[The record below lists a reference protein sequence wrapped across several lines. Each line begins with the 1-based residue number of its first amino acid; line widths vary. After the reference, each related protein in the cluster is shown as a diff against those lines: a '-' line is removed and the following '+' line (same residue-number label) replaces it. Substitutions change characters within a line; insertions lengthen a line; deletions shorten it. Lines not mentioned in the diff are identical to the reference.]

1 MANVKDI
8 ISNPVFYAPQTTPQE
23 GAETKSE
30 ILYANK
36 FSGLDEVPMSGELLE
51 LFTDN
56 ALNLTDTNFR
66 LQLQHILE
74 EYDSENGPWY
84 IDGVNGII
92 HIHNRKIANSA
103 FVYRYQDENG
113 EVLRVQVTTNWTTG
127 TTSGTVASSISRNK
141 TKEVIRFDLPTPDFS
156 IPISENPVRRHRN
169 YAIWLEKDNVGRNI
183 EGPGHYPDYYQL
195 SHVDLEGRTIY
206 DGVAGA
212 YAASRHY
219 SMGGDI
225 LPLPN
230 PYEAQMAENIRL
242 QQKSAAIEARY
253 DEIQSSLAAGVD
265 VSRRNSTRR
274 LNSFIGTEDEWVDQ
288 FYDNVMEEV
297 QKGATT
303 PEMAEERVNV
313 VKKIYNGKPLTE
325 AEQRVANT
333 QIWLDD
339 PEVIAKIGKVY
350 APRSFTGTYKGK
362 SSETVGGATSNY
374 GSVPGITYSYHYGKP
389 GTVIDAT
396 TVEDL
401 DRQLRANGIYSTVSN
416 PYAKSSQGSNSEI
429 LSQVNALIRKANKSS
444 RSNGGSAATRISN
457 IQVKINGDRT
467 YTVQVQAIGTYTP
480 VVTLTDIANF
490 RKKRDTPGVGGSKRA
505 KALALVNSMRNR
517 AKKTKHKEIEVQML
531 VVGRPSLC
539 AGQYIDIL
547 NIGNRYSGQWYI
559 KTCVHQLDSN
569 GYTCSLTLKKN
580 QATPQGKAMSL
591 TRNSNGSTQTT
602 RYEVHT
608 QAGNLS
614 LSATDLSYANR
625 LALEGK
631 TRSFQNF
638 VYTAIWAQQN
648 GQYGEGLMQATN
660 MQPVHMD
667 GRENPDLQYEQ
678 TDAGKAA
685 AEGYRKYIQAKL
697 KQASDATLR
706 LSNKKKK

>member
-92 HIHNRKIANSA
+92 HIHNRKIAKSA

-141 TKEVIRFDLPTPDFS
+141 TKEIIRFDLPVPDFS
-156 IPISENPVRRHRN
+156 IPVSENPMRRHRN
-169 YAIWLEKDNVGRNI
+169 AIWLEKDNVGRNI
-183 EGPGHYPDYYQL
+183 EGPGHYPDYYRL
-195 SHVDLEGRTIY
+195 SHVDNEGRVID

-212 YAASRHY
+212 YAASQHY

-230 PYEAQMAENIRL
+230 PYEAQMAENIRV
-242 QQKSAAIEARY
+242 QQEFAAREARY
-253 DEIQSSLAAGVD
+253 DEIQASQNAGAN
-265 VSRRNSTRR
+265 VSRRNSARR
-274 LNSFIGTEDEWVDQ
+274 LNSFIATEDEWVDQ

-313 VKKIYNGKPLTE
+313 VKKIYNGNPLTE
-325 AEQRVANT
+325 AERRVANT

-339 PEVIAKIGKVY
+339 PEVIAKIGKVE
-350 APRSFTGTYKGK
+350 APRSFTASFRQRGNSVQPYTTLYY
-362 SSETVGGATSNY
+362 NY
-374 GSVPGITYSYHYGKP
+374 GTAGTVVNATTIEDLSRQLQAHGITEGASNGWGKTTYQP
-389 GTVIDAT
+389 HQVLEDVQKVI
-396 TVEDL
+396 
-401 DRQLRANGIYSTVSN
+401 RQAN
-416 PYAKSSQGSNSEI
+416 Q
-429 LSQVNALIRKANKSS
+429 SS
-444 RSNGGSAATRISN
+444 RSNGGSAATRVGN
-457 IQVKINGDRT
+457 IQVKINGDGT
-467 YTVQVQAIGTYTP
+467 YTVKVQAIGTYAP

-505 KALALVNSMRNR
+505 RALALVNSMRNR

-591 TRNSNGSTQTT
+591 TRNPKGATQTT

-631 TRSFQNF
+631 QRSFQNF
-638 VYTAIWAQQN
+638 VYQAIWAQQN
-648 GQYGEGLMQATN
+648 GQYGEGLMRATN

-667 GRENPDLQYEQ
+667 GRENPDLQYER
-678 TDAGKAA
+678 TDAGRAA
-685 AEGYRKYIQAKL
+685 ASGYSKYVQAKR
-697 KQASDATLR
+697 KQASAATQR
-706 LSNKKKK
+706 LSNKRK

>member
-141 TKEVIRFDLPTPDFS
+141 TKEIIRFDLPTPDFS

-169 YAIWLEKDNVGRNI
+169 AIWLEKDNVGRNI

-195 SHVDLEGRTIY
+195 SHVDNEGRTID

-212 YAASRHY
+212 YAASQHY
-219 SMGGDI
+219 SRGGDI
-225 LPLPN
+225 MPLAN
-230 PYEAQMAENIRL
+230 PYEAQMAENIRV
-242 QQKSAAIEARY
+242 QREVAAREARY
-253 DEIQSSLAAGVD
+253 DEIQSSQNAGAN
-265 VSRRNSTRR
+265 VSRRNSARR
-274 LNSFIGTEDEWVDQ
+274 LNSFIATEDEWVDQ

-313 VKKIYNGKPLTE
+313 VKKIYNGNPLTE
-325 AEQRVANT
+325 AERRVANT

-339 PEVIAKIGKVY
+339 PEVIAKIGKVE
-350 APRSFTGTYKGK
+350 APRSFTASFRQRGNSVQPYTTLYY
-362 SSETVGGATSNY
+362 NY
-374 GSVPGITYSYHYGKP
+374 GTAGTVVNATTIEDLSRQLQAHGITEGASNGWGKTTYQP
-389 GTVIDAT
+389 HQVLEDVQKVI
-396 TVEDL
+396 
-401 DRQLRANGIYSTVSN
+401 RQAN
-416 PYAKSSQGSNSEI
+416 Q
-429 LSQVNALIRKANKSS
+429 SS
-444 RSNGGSAATRISN
+444 RSNGGSAATRVGN
-457 IQVKINGDRT
+457 IQVKINGDGT
-467 YTVQVQAIGTYTP
+467 YTVKVQAIGTYAP

-490 RKKRDTPGVGGSKRA
+490 RKKRDTPGVGGYKRA
-505 KALALVNSMRNR
+505 RALALVNSIRNR
-517 AKKTKHKEIEVQML
+517 TKKTKHKEIEVQML

-591 TRNSNGSTQTT
+591 TRNPKGATQTT

-631 TRSFQNF
+631 QRSFQNF
-638 VYTAIWAQQN
+638 VYQAIWAQQN
-648 GQYGEGLMQATN
+648 NQYGEGLMRATN
-660 MQPVHMD
+660 MQDVHMD
-667 GRENPDLQYEQ
+667 GRENPDLQYER
-678 TDAGKAA
+678 TDAGRAA
-685 AEGYRKYIQAKL
+685 ASGYSKYVQAKR
-697 KQASDATLR
+697 KQASAATQR
-706 LSNKKKK
+706 LSNKRK

>member
-92 HIHNRKIANSA
+92 HIHNRKIAKSA

-141 TKEVIRFDLPTPDFS
+141 TKEIIRFDLPVPDFS
-156 IPISENPVRRHRN
+156 IPVSENPMRRHRN
-169 YAIWLEKDNVGRNI
+169 AIWLEKDNVGRNI
-183 EGPGHYPDYYQL
+183 EGPGHYPDYYRL
-195 SHVDLEGRTIY
+195 SHVDNEGRVID

-212 YAASRHY
+212 YAVSQHY

-225 LPLPN
+225 LPLSN
-230 PYEAQMAENIRL
+230 PYEAQMAENIRV
-242 QQKSAAIEARY
+242 QQEFAAREARY
-253 DEIQSSLAAGVD
+253 DEIQASQNAGAN
-265 VSRRNSTRR
+265 VSRRNSARR
-274 LNSFIGTEDEWVDQ
+274 LNSFIATEDEWVDQ

-313 VKKIYNGKPLTE
+313 VKKIYNGNPLTE
-325 AEQRVANT
+325 AERRVANT

-339 PEVIAKIGKVY
+339 PEVIAKIGKVE
-350 APRSFTGTYKGK
+350 APRSFTASFRQRGNSVRSYTTLYY
-362 SSETVGGATSNY
+362 NY
-374 GSVPGITYSYHYGKP
+374 GTAGTVVNATTIEDLSRQLQAHGITEGASNGWGKTTYQP
-389 GTVIDAT
+389 HQVLEDVQKVI
-396 TVEDL
+396 
-401 DRQLRANGIYSTVSN
+401 RQAN
-416 PYAKSSQGSNSEI
+416 Q
-429 LSQVNALIRKANKSS
+429 SS
-444 RSNGGSAATRISN
+444 RSNGGSAATRVGN
-457 IQVKINGDRT
+457 IQVKINGDGT
-467 YTVQVQAIGTYTP
+467 YTVKVQAIGTYAP

-505 KALALVNSMRNR
+505 RALALVNSIRNR
-517 AKKTKHKEIEVQML
+517 TKKTKHKEIEVQML

-591 TRNSNGSTQTT
+591 TRNPKGATQTT

-631 TRSFQNF
+631 QRSFQNF
-638 VYTAIWAQQN
+638 VYQAIWAQQN
-648 GQYGEGLMQATN
+648 NQYGEGLMRATN
-660 MQPVHMD
+660 MQDVHMD
-667 GRENPDLQYEQ
+667 GRENPDLQYER
-678 TDAGKAA
+678 TDAGRAA
-685 AEGYRKYIQAKL
+685 ASGYSKYVQAKR
-697 KQASDATLR
+697 KQASAATQR
-706 LSNKKKK
+706 LSNKRK

>member
-92 HIHNRKIANSA
+92 HIHNRKIAKSA

-141 TKEVIRFDLPTPDFS
+141 TKEIIRFDLPVPDFS
-156 IPISENPVRRHRN
+156 IPVSENPMRRHRN
-169 YAIWLEKDNVGRNI
+169 AIWLEKDNVGRNI
-183 EGPGHYPDYYQL
+183 EGPGHYPDYYRL
-195 SHVDLEGRTIY
+195 SHVDNEGRVID

-212 YAASRHY
+212 YAASQHY

-230 PYEAQMAENIRL
+230 PYEAQMAENIRV
-242 QQKSAAIEARY
+242 QQEFAAREARY
-253 DEIQSSLAAGVD
+253 DEIQASQNAGAN
-265 VSRRNSTRR
+265 VSRRNSARR
-274 LNSFIGTEDEWVDQ
+274 LNSFIATEDEWVDQ

-313 VKKIYNGKPLTE
+313 VKKIYNGNPLTE
-325 AEQRVANT
+325 AERRVANT

-339 PEVIAKIGKVY
+339 PEVIAKIGKVE
-350 APRSFTGTYKGK
+350 APRSFTASFRQRGNSVQPYTTLYY
-362 SSETVGGATSNY
+362 NY
-374 GSVPGITYSYHYGKP
+374 GTAGTVVNATTIEDLSRQLQAHGITEGASNGWGKTTYQP
-389 GTVIDAT
+389 HQVLEDVQKVI
-396 TVEDL
+396 
-401 DRQLRANGIYSTVSN
+401 RQAN
-416 PYAKSSQGSNSEI
+416 Q
-429 LSQVNALIRKANKSS
+429 SS
-444 RSNGGSAATRISN
+444 RSNGGSAATRVGN
-457 IQVKINGDRT
+457 IQVKINGDGT
-467 YTVQVQAIGTYTP
+467 YTVKVQAIGTYAP

-505 KALALVNSMRNR
+505 RALALVNSIRNR
-517 AKKTKHKEIEVQML
+517 TKKTKHKEIEVQML

-591 TRNSNGSTQTT
+591 TRNPKGATQTT

-631 TRSFQNF
+631 QRSFQNF
-638 VYTAIWAQQN
+638 VYQAIWAQQN
-648 GQYGEGLMQATN
+648 NQYGEGLMRATN
-660 MQPVHMD
+660 MQDVHMD
-667 GRENPDLQYEQ
+667 GRENPDLQYER
-678 TDAGKAA
+678 TDAGRAA
-685 AEGYRKYIQAKL
+685 ASGYSKYVQAKR
-697 KQASDATLR
+697 KQASAATQR
-706 LSNKKKK
+706 LSNKRK

>member
-92 HIHNRKIANSA
+92 HIHNRKIAKSA

-141 TKEVIRFDLPTPDFS
+141 TKEIIRFDLPVPDFS
-156 IPISENPVRRHRN
+156 IPVSENPMRRHRN
-169 YAIWLEKDNVGRNI
+169 AIWLEKDNVGRNI
-183 EGPGHYPDYYQL
+183 EGPGHYPDYYRL
-195 SHVDLEGRTIY
+195 SHVDNEGRVID

-212 YAASRHY
+212 YAVSQHY

-230 PYEAQMAENIRL
+230 PYEAQMAENIRV
-242 QQKSAAIEARY
+242 QQEFAAREARY
-253 DEIQSSLAAGVD
+253 DEIQASQNAGAN
-265 VSRRNSTRR
+265 VSRRNSARR
-274 LNSFIGTEDEWVDQ
+274 LNSFIATEDEWVDQ

-313 VKKIYNGKPLTE
+313 VKKIYNGNPLTE
-325 AEQRVANT
+325 AERRVANT
-333 QIWLDD
+333 QIWLYD
-339 PEVIAKIGKVY
+339 PEVIAKIGKVE
-350 APRSFTGTYKGK
+350 APRSFTASFRQRGNSVQPYTTLYY
-362 SSETVGGATSNY
+362 NY
-374 GSVPGITYSYHYGKP
+374 GTAGTVVNATTIEDLSRQLQAHGITEGASNGWGKTTYQP
-389 GTVIDAT
+389 HQVLEDVQKVI
-396 TVEDL
+396 
-401 DRQLRANGIYSTVSN
+401 RQAN
-416 PYAKSSQGSNSEI
+416 Q
-429 LSQVNALIRKANKSS
+429 SS
-444 RSNGGSAATRISN
+444 RSNGGSAATRVGN
-457 IQVKINGDRT
+457 IQVKINGDGT
-467 YTVQVQAIGTYTP
+467 YTVKVQAIGTYAP

-505 KALALVNSMRNR
+505 RALALVNSIRNR
-517 AKKTKHKEIEVQML
+517 TKKTKHKEIEVQML

-591 TRNSNGSTQTT
+591 TRNPKGATQTT

-631 TRSFQNF
+631 QRSFQNF
-638 VYTAIWAQQN
+638 VYQAIWAQQN
-648 GQYGEGLMQATN
+648 NQYGEGLMRATN
-660 MQPVHMD
+660 MQDVHMD
-667 GRENPDLQYEQ
+667 GRENPDLQYER
-678 TDAGKAA
+678 TDAGRAA
-685 AEGYRKYIQAKL
+685 ASGYSKYVQAKR
-697 KQASDATLR
+697 KQASAATQR
-706 LSNKKKK
+706 LSNKRK

>member
-92 HIHNRKIANSA
+92 HIHNRKIAKSA

-141 TKEVIRFDLPTPDFS
+141 TKEIIRFDLPVPDFS
-156 IPISENPVRRHRN
+156 IPVSENPMRRHRN
-169 YAIWLEKDNVGRNI
+169 AVWLEKDNVGRNI
-183 EGPGHYPDYYQL
+183 EGPGHYPDYYRL
-195 SHVDLEGRTIY
+195 SHVDNEGRVID

-212 YAASRHY
+212 YAASQHY

-230 PYEAQMAENIRL
+230 PYEAQMAENIRV
-242 QQKSAAIEARY
+242 QQEFAAREARY
-253 DEIQSSLAAGVD
+253 DEIQASQNAGAN
-265 VSRRNSTRR
+265 VSRRNSARR
-274 LNSFIGTEDEWVDQ
+274 LNSFIATEDEWVDQ

-313 VKKIYNGKPLTE
+313 VKKIYNGNPLTE
-325 AEQRVANT
+325 AERRVANT

-339 PEVIAKIGKVY
+339 PEVIAKIGKVE
-350 APRSFTGTYKGK
+350 APRSFTASFRQRGNSVQPYTTLYY
-362 SSETVGGATSNY
+362 NY
-374 GSVPGITYSYHYGKP
+374 GTAGTVVNATTIEDLSRQLQAHGITEGASNGWGKTTYQP
-389 GTVIDAT
+389 HQVLEDVQKVI
-396 TVEDL
+396 
-401 DRQLRANGIYSTVSN
+401 RQAN
-416 PYAKSSQGSNSEI
+416 Q
-429 LSQVNALIRKANKSS
+429 SS
-444 RSNGGSAATRISN
+444 RSNGGSAATRVGN
-457 IQVKINGDRT
+457 IQVKINGDGT
-467 YTVQVQAIGTYTP
+467 YTVKVQAIGTYAP

-505 KALALVNSMRNR
+505 RALALVNSIRNR
-517 AKKTKHKEIEVQML
+517 TKKTKHKEIEVQML

-591 TRNSNGSTQTT
+591 TRNPKGATQTT

-631 TRSFQNF
+631 QRSFQNF
-638 VYTAIWAQQN
+638 VYQAIWAQQN
-648 GQYGEGLMQATN
+648 NQYGEGLMRATN
-660 MQPVHMD
+660 MQDVHMD
-667 GRENPDLQYEQ
+667 GRENPDLQYER
-678 TDAGKAA
+678 TDAGRAA
-685 AEGYRKYIQAKL
+685 ASGYSKYVQAKR
-697 KQASDATLR
+697 KQASAATQR
-706 LSNKKKK
+706 LSNKRK

>member
-92 HIHNRKIANSA
+92 HIHNRKIAKSA

-141 TKEVIRFDLPTPDFS
+141 TKEIIRFDLPVPDFS
-156 IPISENPVRRHRN
+156 IPVSENPMRRHRN
-169 YAIWLEKDNVGRNI
+169 AIWLEKDNVGRNI
-183 EGPGHYPDYYQL
+183 EGPGHYPDYYRL
-195 SHVDLEGRTIY
+195 SHVDNEGRVID

-212 YAASRHY
+212 YAASQHY
-219 SMGGDI
+219 SMGVDI

-230 PYEAQMAENIRL
+230 PYEAQMAENIRV
-242 QQKSAAIEARY
+242 QQEFAAREARY
-253 DEIQSSLAAGVD
+253 DEIQASQNAGAN
-265 VSRRNSTRR
+265 VSRRNSARR
-274 LNSFIGTEDEWVDQ
+274 LNSFIATEDEWVDQ

-313 VKKIYNGKPLTE
+313 VKKIYNGNPLTE
-325 AEQRVANT
+325 AERRVANT
-333 QIWLDD
+333 QIWLGD
-339 PEVIAKIGKVY
+339 PEVIAKIGKVE
-350 APRSFTGTYKGK
+350 APRSFTASFRQRGNSVQPYTTLYY
-362 SSETVGGATSNY
+362 NY
-374 GSVPGITYSYHYGKP
+374 GTAGTVVNATTIEDLSRQLQAHGITEGASNGWGKTTYQP
-389 GTVIDAT
+389 HQVLEDVQKVI
-396 TVEDL
+396 
-401 DRQLRANGIYSTVSN
+401 RQAN
-416 PYAKSSQGSNSEI
+416 Q
-429 LSQVNALIRKANKSS
+429 SS
-444 RSNGGSAATRISN
+444 RSNGGSAATRVGN
-457 IQVKINGDRT
+457 IQVKINGDGT
-467 YTVQVQAIGTYTP
+467 YTVKVQAIGTYAP

-505 KALALVNSMRNR
+505 RALALVNSMRNR

-591 TRNSNGSTQTT
+591 TRNPKGATQTT

-631 TRSFQNF
+631 QRSFQNF
-638 VYTAIWAQQN
+638 VYQAIWAQQN
-648 GQYGEGLMQATN
+648 GQYGEGLMRATN

-667 GRENPDLQYEQ
+667 GRENPDLQYER
-678 TDAGKAA
+678 TDAGRAA
-685 AEGYRKYIQAKL
+685 ASGYSKYVQAKR
-697 KQASDATLR
+697 KQASAATQR
-706 LSNKKKK
+706 LSNKRK

>member
-92 HIHNRKIANSA
+92 HIHNRKIAKSA

-141 TKEVIRFDLPTPDFS
+141 TKEIIRFDLPVPDFS
-156 IPISENPVRRHRN
+156 IPVSENPMRRHRN
-169 YAIWLEKDNVGRNI
+169 AIWLEKDNVGRNI
-183 EGPGHYPDYYQL
+183 EGPGHYPDYYRL
-195 SHVDLEGRTIY
+195 SHVDNEDRVID

-212 YAASRHY
+212 YAASQHY

-230 PYEAQMAENIRL
+230 PYEAQMAENIRV
-242 QQKSAAIEARY
+242 QQEFAAREARY
-253 DEIQSSLAAGVD
+253 DEIQASQNAGAN
-265 VSRRNSTRR
+265 VSRRNSARR
-274 LNSFIGTEDEWVDQ
+274 LNSFIATEDEWVDQ

-313 VKKIYNGKPLTE
+313 VKKIYNGNPLTE
-325 AEQRVANT
+325 AERRVANT

-339 PEVIAKIGKVY
+339 PEVIAKIGKVE
-350 APRSFTGTYKGK
+350 APRSFTASFRQRGNSVQPYTTLYY
-362 SSETVGGATSNY
+362 NY
-374 GSVPGITYSYHYGKP
+374 GTAGTVVNATTIEDLSRQLQAHGITEGASNGWGKTTYQP
-389 GTVIDAT
+389 HQVLEDVQKVI
-396 TVEDL
+396 
-401 DRQLRANGIYSTVSN
+401 RQAN
-416 PYAKSSQGSNSEI
+416 Q
-429 LSQVNALIRKANKSS
+429 SS
-444 RSNGGSAATRISN
+444 RSNGGSAATRVGN
-457 IQVKINGDRT
+457 IQVKINGDGT
-467 YTVQVQAIGTYTP
+467 YTVKVQAIGTYAP

-505 KALALVNSMRNR
+505 RALALVNSIRNR
-517 AKKTKHKEIEVQML
+517 TKKTKHKEIEVQML

-591 TRNSNGSTQTT
+591 TRNPKGATQTT

-631 TRSFQNF
+631 QRSFQNF
-638 VYTAIWAQQN
+638 VYQAIWAQQN
-648 GQYGEGLMQATN
+648 NQYGEGLMRATN
-660 MQPVHMD
+660 MQDVHMD
-667 GRENPDLQYEQ
+667 GRENPDLQYER
-678 TDAGKAA
+678 TDAGRAA
-685 AEGYRKYIQAKL
+685 ASGYSKYVQAKR
-697 KQASDATLR
+697 KQASAATQR
-706 LSNKKKK
+706 LSNKRK

>member
-141 TKEVIRFDLPTPDFS
+141 TKEIIRFDLPTPDFS

-169 YAIWLEKDNVGRNI
+169 AIWLEKDNVGRNI

-195 SHVDLEGRTIY
+195 SHVDNEGRTI
-206 DGVAGA
+206 DEGA
-212 YAASRHY
+212 YAASQHY
-219 SMGGDI
+219 SRGGDI
-225 LPLPN
+225 MPLAN
-230 PYEAQMAENIRL
+230 PYEAQMAENIRV
-242 QQKSAAIEARY
+242 QREVAAREARY
-253 DEIQSSLAAGVD
+253 DEIQSSQNAGAN
-265 VSRRNSTRR
+265 VSRRNSARR
-274 LNSFIGTEDEWVDQ
+274 LNSFIATEDEWVDQ

-313 VKKIYNGKPLTE
+313 VKKIYNGNPLTE
-325 AEQRVANT
+325 AERRVANT

-339 PEVIAKIGKVY
+339 PEVIAKIGKVE
-350 APRSFTGTYKGK
+350 APRSFTASFRQRGNSVQPYTTMYY
-362 SSETVGGATSNY
+362 NY
-374 GSVPGITYSYHYGKP
+374 GTAGTVVNATTIEDLSRQLQAHGITEGASNGWGKTTYQP
-389 GTVIDAT
+389 HQVLEDVQKVI
-396 TVEDL
+396 
-401 DRQLRANGIYSTVSN
+401 RQAN
-416 PYAKSSQGSNSEI
+416 Q
-429 LSQVNALIRKANKSS
+429 SS
-444 RSNGGSAATRISN
+444 RSNGGSAATRVGN
-457 IQVKINGDRT
+457 IQVKINGDGT
-467 YTVQVQAIGTYTP
+467 YTVKVQAIGTYAP

-505 KALALVNSMRNR
+505 RALALVNSMRNR

-580 QATPQGKAMSL
+580 QATPQGKAISL
-591 TRNSNGSTQTT
+591 TRNSKGATQTT

-631 TRSFQNF
+631 QRSFQNF
-638 VYTAIWAQQN
+638 VYQAIWAQQN
-648 GQYGEGLMQATN
+648 NQYGEGLMRATN
-660 MQPVHMD
+660 MQDVHMD
-667 GRENPDLQYEQ
+667 GRENPDLQYER
-678 TDAGKAA
+678 TDAGRAA
-685 AEGYRKYIQAKL
+685 ASGYSKYVQAKR
-697 KQASDATLR
+697 KQASAATQR
-706 LSNKKKK
+706 LSNKRK

>member
-92 HIHNRKIANSA
+92 HIHNRKIAKSA

-141 TKEVIRFDLPTPDFS
+141 TKEIIRFDLPVPDFS
-156 IPISENPVRRHRN
+156 IPVSENPMRRHRN
-169 YAIWLEKDNVGRNI
+169 AVWLEKDNVGRNI
-183 EGPGHYPDYYQL
+183 EGPGHYPDYYRL
-195 SHVDLEGRTIY
+195 SHVDNEGRVID

-212 YAASRHY
+212 YAASQHY

-230 PYEAQMAENIRL
+230 PYEAQMAENIRV
-242 QQKSAAIEARY
+242 QQEFAAREARY
-253 DEIQSSLAAGVD
+253 DEIQASQNAGAN
-265 VSRRNSTRR
+265 VSRRNSARR
-274 LNSFIGTEDEWVDQ
+274 LNSFIATEDEWVDQ

-313 VKKIYNGKPLTE
+313 VKKIYNGNPLTE
-325 AEQRVANT
+325 AERRVANT

-339 PEVIAKIGKVY
+339 PEVIAKIGKVE
-350 APRSFTGTYKGK
+350 APRSFTASFRQRGNSVQPYTTLYY
-362 SSETVGGATSNY
+362 NY
-374 GSVPGITYSYHYGKP
+374 GTAGTVVNATTIEDLSRQLQAHGITEGASNGWGKTTYQP
-389 GTVIDAT
+389 HQVLEDVQKVI
-396 TVEDL
+396 
-401 DRQLRANGIYSTVSN
+401 RQAN
-416 PYAKSSQGSNSEI
+416 Q
-429 LSQVNALIRKANKSS
+429 SS
-444 RSNGGSAATRISN
+444 RSNGGSAATRVGN
-457 IQVKINGDRT
+457 IQVKINGDGT
-467 YTVQVQAIGTYTP
+467 YTVKVQAIGTYAP

-505 KALALVNSMRNR
+505 RALALVNSIRNR
-517 AKKTKHKEIEVQML
+517 TKKTKHKEIEVQML

-547 NIGNRYSGQWYI
+547 NIGNMYSGQWYI

-591 TRNSNGSTQTT
+591 TRNPKGATQTT

-631 TRSFQNF
+631 QRSFQNF
-638 VYTAIWAQQN
+638 VYQAIWAQQN
-648 GQYGEGLMQATN
+648 NQYGEGLMRATN
-660 MQPVHMD
+660 MQDVHMD
-667 GRENPDLQYEQ
+667 GRENPDLQYER
-678 TDAGKAA
+678 TDAGRAA
-685 AEGYRKYIQAKL
+685 ASGYSKYVQAKR
-697 KQASDATLR
+697 KQASAATQR
-706 LSNKKKK
+706 LSNKRK

>member
-169 YAIWLEKDNVGRNI
+169 AIWLEKDNVGRNI

-195 SHVDLEGRTIY
+195 SHVDNEGRTID

-212 YAASRHY
+212 YAASQHY
-219 SMGGDI
+219 SRGGDI
-225 LPLPN
+225 MPLAN
-230 PYEAQMAENIRL
+230 PYEAQMAENIRV
-242 QQKSAAIEARY
+242 QREVAAREARY
-253 DEIQSSLAAGVD
+253 DEIQSSQNAGAN
-265 VSRRNSTRR
+265 VSRRNSARR
-274 LNSFIGTEDEWVDQ
+274 LNSFIATEDEWVDQ

-339 PEVIAKIGKVY
+339 PKVLARVGKVE
-350 APRSFTGTYKGK
+350 APRSFTASFRQRSNSVAPYTTTLYY
-362 SSETVGGATSNY
+362 NY
-374 GSVPGITYSYHYGKP
+374 GTAGTVVNATTIKDLSRQLQAHGITEGASNGWWETTYQPHQVLEDVQK
-389 GTVIDAT
+389 VI
-396 TVEDL
+396 
-401 DRQLRANGIYSTVSN
+401 RQAN
-416 PYAKSSQGSNSEI
+416 Q
-429 LSQVNALIRKANKSS
+429 SS
-444 RSNGGSAATRISN
+444 RSNGGSAATRVGN
-457 IQVKINGDRT
+457 IQVKINGDGT
-467 YTVQVQAIGTYTP
+467 YTVKVQAIGTYAP

-505 KALALVNSMRNR
+505 RALALVNSMRNR

-591 TRNSNGSTQTT
+591 TRNSKGATQTT

-631 TRSFQNF
+631 QRSFQNF
-638 VYTAIWAQQN
+638 VYQAIWAQQN
-648 GQYGEGLMQATN
+648 GQYGEGLMRATN

-667 GRENPDLQYEQ
+667 GRENPDLQYER
-678 TDAGKAA
+678 TDAGRAA
-685 AEGYRKYIQAKL
+685 ASGYSKYVQARR
-697 KQASDATLR
+697 KQASSATQR
-706 LSNKKKK
+706 LSNKRKK

>member
-141 TKEVIRFDLPTPDFS
+141 TKEIIRFDLPTPDFS

-169 YAIWLEKDNVGRNI
+169 AIWLEKDNVGRNI

-195 SHVDLEGRTIY
+195 SHVDNEGRTID

-212 YAASRHY
+212 YAASQHY
-219 SMGGDI
+219 SRGGDI
-225 LPLPN
+225 MPLAN
-230 PYEAQMAENIRL
+230 PYEAQMAENIRV
-242 QQKSAAIEARY
+242 QREVAAREARY
-253 DEIQSSLAAGVD
+253 DEIQSSQNAGAN
-265 VSRRNSTRR
+265 VSRRNSARR
-274 LNSFIGTEDEWVDQ
+274 LNSFIATEDEWVDQ

-313 VKKIYNGKPLTE
+313 VKKIYNGNPLTE
-325 AEQRVANT
+325 AERRVANT

-339 PEVIAKIGKVY
+339 PEVIAKIGKVE
-350 APRSFTGTYKGK
+350 APRSFTASFRQRGNSVQPYTTLYY
-362 SSETVGGATSNY
+362 NY
-374 GSVPGITYSYHYGKP
+374 GTAGTVVNATTIEDLSRQLQAHGITEGASNGWGKTTYQP
-389 GTVIDAT
+389 HQVLEDVQKVI
-396 TVEDL
+396 
-401 DRQLRANGIYSTVSN
+401 RQAN
-416 PYAKSSQGSNSEI
+416 Q
-429 LSQVNALIRKANKSS
+429 SS
-444 RSNGGSAATRISN
+444 RSNGGSAAIRVGN
-457 IQVKINGDRT
+457 IQVKINGDGT
-467 YTVQVQAIGTYTP
+467 YTVKVQAIGTYAP

-505 KALALVNSMRNR
+505 RALALVNSMRNR

-580 QATPQGKAMSL
+580 QATPQGKAISL
-591 TRNSNGSTQTT
+591 TRNSKGATQTT

-631 TRSFQNF
+631 QRSFQNF
-638 VYTAIWAQQN
+638 VYQAIWAQQN
-648 GQYGEGLMQATN
+648 GQYGEGLMRATN

-667 GRENPDLQYEQ
+667 GRENPDLQYER
-678 TDAGKAA
+678 TDAGRAA
-685 AEGYRKYIQAKL
+685 ASGYSKYVQAKR
-697 KQASDATLR
+697 KQASAATQR
-706 LSNKKKK
+706 LSNKRK

>member
-36 FSGLDEVPMSGELLE
+36 FSGLNEVPMSGELLE

-92 HIHNRKIANSA
+92 HIHNRKIAKSA

-141 TKEVIRFDLPTPDFS
+141 TKEIIRFDLPVPDFS
-156 IPISENPVRRHRN
+156 IPVSENPMRRHRN
-169 YAIWLEKDNVGRNI
+169 AIWLEKDNVGRNI
-183 EGPGHYPDYYQL
+183 EGPGHYPDYYRL
-195 SHVDLEGRTIY
+195 SHVDNEGRVID

-212 YAASRHY
+212 YAASQHY

-230 PYEAQMAENIRL
+230 PYEAQMAENIRV
-242 QQKSAAIEARY
+242 QQEVAAREARY
-253 DEIQSSLAAGVD
+253 DEIQASQNAGAN
-265 VSRRNSTRR
+265 VSRRNSARR
-274 LNSFIGTEDEWVDQ
+274 LNSFIATEDEWVDQ

-339 PEVIAKIGKVY
+339 PEVIAKIGKVE
-350 APRSFTGTYKGK
+350 APRYFTGTYKGK

-374 GSVPGITYSYHYGKP
+374 GYVPGTTYSYHYGKP

-416 PYAKSSQGSNSEI
+416 PYAKSRRGSNSEI
-429 LSQVNALIRKANKSS
+429 LSQVNAVIRQANKSS
-444 RSNGGSAATRISN
+444 RSNGGSAATRVGN
-457 IQVKINGDRT
+457 IRVKINGDGT
-467 YTVQVQAIGTYTP
+467 YTVQVQAIGTYAP

-505 KALALVNSMRNR
+505 RALALVNSIRNR
-517 AKKTKHKEIEVQML
+517 TKKTKHKEIEVQML

-591 TRNSNGSTQTT
+591 TRKPSGATQTT

-625 LALEGK
+625 LALEGRK
-631 TRSFQNF
+631 RSFQTF
-638 VYTAIWAQQN
+638 VYQAIWAQQN
-648 GQYGEGLMQATN
+648 NQYGEGLMRATN
-660 MQPVHMD
+660 MQDVHMD
-667 GRENPDLQYEQ
+667 GRENPDLQYER
-678 TDAGKAA
+678 TDAGRAA
-685 AEGYRKYIQAKL
+685 ASGYSKYVQAKR
-697 KQASDATLR
+697 KQASAATQR
-706 LSNKKKK
+706 LSNKKKR

>member
-92 HIHNRKIANSA
+92 HIHNRKIAKSA

-141 TKEVIRFDLPTPDFS
+141 TKEIIRFDLPVPDFS
-156 IPISENPVRRHRN
+156 IPVSENPMRRHRN
-169 YAIWLEKDNVGRNI
+169 AIWLEKDNVGRNI
-183 EGPGHYPDYYQL
+183 EGPGHYPDYYRL
-195 SHVDLEGRTIY
+195 SHVDNEGRVID

-212 YAASRHY
+212 YAVSQHY

-225 LPLPN
+225 LPLTN
-230 PYEAQMAENIRL
+230 PYEAQMAENIRV
-242 QQKSAAIEARY
+242 QQEFAAREARY
-253 DEIQSSLAAGVD
+253 DEIQASQNAGAN
-265 VSRRNSTRR
+265 VSRRNSARR
-274 LNSFIGTEDEWVDQ
+274 LNSFIATEDEWVDQ

-313 VKKIYNGKPLTE
+313 VKKIYNGNPLTE
-325 AEQRVANT
+325 AERRVANT

-339 PEVIAKIGKVY
+339 PEVIAKIGKVE
-350 APRSFTGTYKGK
+350 APRSFTASFRQRGNSVQSYTTLYY
-362 SSETVGGATSNY
+362 NY
-374 GSVPGITYSYHYGKP
+374 GTAGTVVNATTIEDLSRQLQAHGITEGASNGWGKTTYQP
-389 GTVIDAT
+389 HQVLEDVQKVI
-396 TVEDL
+396 
-401 DRQLRANGIYSTVSN
+401 RQAN
-416 PYAKSSQGSNSEI
+416 Q
-429 LSQVNALIRKANKSS
+429 SS
-444 RSNGGSAATRISN
+444 RSNGGSAATRVGN
-457 IQVKINGDRT
+457 IQVKINGDGT
-467 YTVQVQAIGTYTP
+467 YTVKVQAIGTYAP

-505 KALALVNSMRNR
+505 RALALVNSIRNR
-517 AKKTKHKEIEVQML
+517 TKKTKHKEIEVQML

-591 TRNSNGSTQTT
+591 TRNPKGATQTT

-631 TRSFQNF
+631 QRSFQNF
-638 VYTAIWAQQN
+638 VYQAIWAQQN
-648 GQYGEGLMQATN
+648 NQYGEGLMRATN
-660 MQPVHMD
+660 MQDVHMD
-667 GRENPDLQYEQ
+667 GRENPDLQYER
-678 TDAGKAA
+678 TDAGRAA
-685 AEGYRKYIQAKL
+685 ASGYSKYVQAKR
-697 KQASDATLR
+697 KQASAATQR
-706 LSNKKKK
+706 LSNKRK

>member
-92 HIHNRKIANSA
+92 HIHNRKIAKSA

-141 TKEVIRFDLPTPDFS
+141 TKEIIRFDLPVPDFS
-156 IPISENPVRRHRN
+156 IPVSENPMRRHRN
-169 YAIWLEKDNVGRNI
+169 AIWLEKDNVGRNI
-183 EGPGHYPDYYQL
+183 EGPGHYPDYYRL
-195 SHVDLEGRTIY
+195 SHVDNEGRVID

-212 YAASRHY
+212 YAASQHY

-230 PYEAQMAENIRL
+230 PYEAQMAENIRV
-242 QQKSAAIEARY
+242 QQEVAAREARY
-253 DEIQSSLAAGVD
+253 DEIQASQNAGAN
-265 VSRRNSTRR
+265 VSRRNSARR
-274 LNSFIGTEDEWVDQ
+274 LNSLIATEDEWVDQ

-313 VKKIYNGKPLTE
+313 VKKIYNGNPLTE
-325 AEQRVANT
+325 AERRVANT

-339 PEVIAKIGKVY
+339 PEVIAKIGKVE
-350 APRSFTGTYKGK
+350 APRSFTASFRQRGNSVQPYTTLYY
-362 SSETVGGATSNY
+362 NY
-374 GSVPGITYSYHYGKP
+374 GTAGTVVNATTIEDLSRQLQAHGITEGASNGWGKTTYQP
-389 GTVIDAT
+389 HQVLKDVQKVI
-396 TVEDL
+396 
-401 DRQLRANGIYSTVSN
+401 RQAN
-416 PYAKSSQGSNSEI
+416 Q
-429 LSQVNALIRKANKSS
+429 SS
-444 RSNGGSAATRISN
+444 RSNGGSAATRVGN
-457 IQVKINGDRT
+457 IQVKINGDGT
-467 YTVQVQAIGTYTP
+467 YTVKVQAIGTYAP

-505 KALALVNSMRNR
+505 RALALVNSIRNR
-517 AKKTKHKEIEVQML
+517 TKKTKHKEIEVQML

-591 TRNSNGSTQTT
+591 TRNSKGATQTT

-631 TRSFQNF
+631 QRSFQNF
-638 VYTAIWAQQN
+638 VYQAIWAQQN
-648 GQYGEGLMQATN
+648 NQYGEGLMRATN
-660 MQPVHMD
+660 MQDVHMD
-667 GRENPDLQYEQ
+667 GRENPDLQYER
-678 TDAGKAA
+678 TDAGRAA
-685 AEGYRKYIQAKL
+685 ASGYSKYVQAKR
-697 KQASDATLR
+697 KQASAATQR
-706 LSNKKKK
+706 LSNKRK

>member
-141 TKEVIRFDLPTPDFS
+141 TKEIIRFDLPVPDFS
-156 IPISENPVRRHRN
+156 IPVSENPVRRHRN
-169 YAIWLEKDNVGRNI
+169 AIWLEKDNVGRNI

-195 SHVDLEGRTIY
+195 SHVDNEGRTID

-212 YAASRHY
+212 YAASQHY
-219 SMGGDI
+219 SRGGDI
-225 LPLPN
+225 MPLAN
-230 PYEAQMAENIRL
+230 PYEAQMAENIRV
-242 QQKSAAIEARY
+242 QREVAAREARY
-253 DEIQSSLAAGVD
+253 DEIQSSQNAGAN
-265 VSRRNSTRR
+265 VSRRNSARR
-274 LNSFIGTEDEWVDQ
+274 LNSFIATEDEWVDQ

-313 VKKIYNGKPLTE
+313 VKKIYNGNPLTE
-325 AEQRVANT
+325 AERRVANT

-339 PEVIAKIGKVY
+339 PEVIAKIGKVE
-350 APRSFTGTYKGK
+350 APRSFTASFRQRGNSVQPYTTLYY
-362 SSETVGGATSNY
+362 NY
-374 GSVPGITYSYHYGKP
+374 GTAGTVVNATTIEDLSRQLQAHGITEGASNGWGKTTYQP
-389 GTVIDAT
+389 HQVLEDVQKVI
-396 TVEDL
+396 
-401 DRQLRANGIYSTVSN
+401 RQAN
-416 PYAKSSQGSNSEI
+416 Q
-429 LSQVNALIRKANKSS
+429 SS
-444 RSNGGSAATRISN
+444 RSNGGSAATRVGN
-457 IQVKINGDRT
+457 IQVKINGDGT
-467 YTVQVQAIGTYTP
+467 YTVKVQAIGTYAP

-505 KALALVNSMRNR
+505 RALALVNSIRNR
-517 AKKTKHKEIEVQML
+517 TKKTKHKEIEVQML

-591 TRNSNGSTQTT
+591 TRNPKGATQTT

-631 TRSFQNF
+631 QRSFQNF
-638 VYTAIWAQQN
+638 VYQAIWAQQN
-648 GQYGEGLMQATN
+648 NQYGEGLMRATN
-660 MQPVHMD
+660 MQDVHMD
-667 GRENPDLQYEQ
+667 GRENPDLQYER
-678 TDAGKAA
+678 TDAGRAA
-685 AEGYRKYIQAKL
+685 ASGYSKYVQAKR
-697 KQASDATLR
+697 KQASAATQR
-706 LSNKKKK
+706 LSNKRK

>member
-92 HIHNRKIANSA
+92 HIHNRKIAKSA

-141 TKEVIRFDLPTPDFS
+141 TKEIIRFDLPVPDFS
-156 IPISENPVRRHRN
+156 IPVSENPMRRHRN
-169 YAIWLEKDNVGRNI
+169 AIWLEKDNVGRNI
-183 EGPGHYPDYYQL
+183 EGPGHYPDYYRL
-195 SHVDLEGRTIY
+195 SHVDNEGRVID

-212 YAASRHY
+212 YAASQHY
-219 SMGGDI
+219 SMGGDM

-230 PYEAQMAENIRL
+230 PYEAQMAENIRV
-242 QQKSAAIEARY
+242 QQEVAAREARY
-253 DEIQSSLAAGVD
+253 DEIQASQNAGAN
-265 VSRRNSTRR
+265 VSRRNSARR
-274 LNSFIGTEDEWVDQ
+274 LNSFIATEDEWVDQ

-313 VKKIYNGKPLTE
+313 VKKIYNGNPLTE
-325 AEQRVANT
+325 AERRVANT
-333 QIWLDD
+333 QIWLYD
-339 PEVIAKIGKVY
+339 PEVIAKIGKVE
-350 APRSFTGTYKGK
+350 APRSFTASFRQRGNSVQPYTTLYY
-362 SSETVGGATSNY
+362 NY
-374 GSVPGITYSYHYGKP
+374 GTAGTVVNATTIEDLSRQLQAHGITEGASNGWGKTTYQP
-389 GTVIDAT
+389 HQVLEDVQKVI
-396 TVEDL
+396 
-401 DRQLRANGIYSTVSN
+401 RQAN
-416 PYAKSSQGSNSEI
+416 Q
-429 LSQVNALIRKANKSS
+429 SS
-444 RSNGGSAATRISN
+444 RSNGGSAATRVGN
-457 IQVKINGDRT
+457 IQVKINGDGT
-467 YTVQVQAIGTYTP
+467 YTVKVQAIGTYAP

-505 KALALVNSMRNR
+505 RALALVNSIRNR
-517 AKKTKHKEIEVQML
+517 TKKTKHKEIEVQML

-591 TRNSNGSTQTT
+591 TRNSKGATQTT

-631 TRSFQNF
+631 QRSFQNF
-638 VYTAIWAQQN
+638 VYQAIWAQQN
-648 GQYGEGLMQATN
+648 NQYGEGLMRATN
-660 MQPVHMD
+660 MQDVHMD
-667 GRENPDLQYEQ
+667 GRENPDLQYER
-678 TDAGKAA
+678 TDAGRAA
-685 AEGYRKYIQAKL
+685 ASGYSKYVQAKR
-697 KQASDATLR
+697 QASAATQR
-706 LSNKKKK
+706 LSNKRK

>member
-92 HIHNRKIANSA
+92 HVHNRKIANSA

-141 TKEVIRFDLPTPDFS
+141 TKEIIRFDLPTPDFS

-169 YAIWLEKDNVGRNI
+169 AIWLEKDNVGRNI

-195 SHVDLEGRTIY
+195 SHVDNEGRTID

-212 YAASRHY
+212 YAASQHY
-219 SMGGDI
+219 SRGGDI
-225 LPLPN
+225 MPLAN
-230 PYEAQMAENIRL
+230 PYEAQMAENIRV
-242 QQKSAAIEARY
+242 QREVAAREARY
-253 DEIQSSLAAGVD
+253 DEIQSSQNAGAN
-265 VSRRNSTRR
+265 VSRRNSARR
-274 LNSFIGTEDEWVDQ
+274 LNSFIATEDEWVDQ

-339 PEVIAKIGKVY
+339 PEVLARVGKVE
-350 APRSFTGTYKGK
+350 APRSFTASFRQRGNSVAPYTTLYY
-362 SSETVGGATSNY
+362 NY
-374 GSVPGITYSYHYGKP
+374 GTAGTVVNATTIEDLSRQLQAHGITEGASNGWGKTTYQP
-389 GTVIDAT
+389 HQVLEDVQKVI
-396 TVEDL
+396 
-401 DRQLRANGIYSTVSN
+401 RQAN
-416 PYAKSSQGSNSEI
+416 Q
-429 LSQVNALIRKANKSS
+429 SS
-444 RSNGGSAATRISN
+444 RSNGGSAATRVGN
-457 IQVKINGDRT
+457 IQVKINGDGT
-467 YTVQVQAIGTYTP
+467 YTVKVQAIGTYAP

-505 KALALVNSMRNR
+505 RALALVNSMRNR

-580 QATPQGKAMSL
+580 QATPQGKAISL
-591 TRNSNGSTQTT
+591 TRNSKGATQTT

-631 TRSFQNF
+631 QRSFQNF
-638 VYTAIWAQQN
+638 VYQAIWAQQN
-648 GQYGEGLMQATN
+648 GQYGEGLMRATN

-667 GRENPDLQYEQ
+667 GRENPDLQYER

-685 AEGYRKYIQAKL
+685 AEGYSKYVQARR
-697 KQASDATLR
+697 KQASFATQR
-706 LSNKKKK
+706 LSNKKKKRLW

>member
-92 HIHNRKIANSA
+92 HIHNRKIAKSA

-141 TKEVIRFDLPTPDFS
+141 TKEIIRFDLPVPDFS
-156 IPISENPVRRHRN
+156 IPVSENPMRRHRN
-169 YAIWLEKDNVGRNI
+169 AIWLEKDNGGRNI
-183 EGPGHYPDYYQL
+183 EGPGHYPDYYRL
-195 SHVDLEGRTIY
+195 SHVDNEGRVID

-212 YAASRHY
+212 YAASQHY

-230 PYEAQMAENIRL
+230 PYEAQMAENIRV
-242 QQKSAAIEARY
+242 QQEVAAREARY
-253 DEIQSSLAAGVD
+253 DEIQASQNAGAN
-265 VSRRNSTRR
+265 VSRRNSARR
-274 LNSFIGTEDEWVDQ
+274 LNSLIATEDEWVDQ

-313 VKKIYNGKPLTE
+313 VKKIYNGNPLTE
-325 AEQRVANT
+325 AERRVANT

-339 PEVIAKIGKVY
+339 PEVIAKIGKVE
-350 APRSFTGTYKGK
+350 APRSFTASFRQRGNSVQPYTTLYY
-362 SSETVGGATSNY
+362 NY
-374 GSVPGITYSYHYGKP
+374 GTAGTVVNATTIEDLSRQLQAHGITEGASNGWGKTTYQP
-389 GTVIDAT
+389 HQVLKDVQKVI
-396 TVEDL
+396 
-401 DRQLRANGIYSTVSN
+401 RQAN
-416 PYAKSSQGSNSEI
+416 Q
-429 LSQVNALIRKANKSS
+429 SS
-444 RSNGGSAATRISN
+444 RSNGGSAATRVGN
-457 IQVKINGDRT
+457 IQVKINGDGT
-467 YTVQVQAIGTYTP
+467 YTVKVQAIGTYAP

-505 KALALVNSMRNR
+505 RALALVNSIRNR
-517 AKKTKHKEIEVQML
+517 TKKTKHKEIEVQML

-591 TRNSNGSTQTT
+591 TRNSKGATQTT

-631 TRSFQNF
+631 QRSFQNF
-638 VYTAIWAQQN
+638 VYQAIWAQQN
-648 GQYGEGLMQATN
+648 NQYGEGLMRATN
-660 MQPVHMD
+660 MQDVHMD
-667 GRENPDLQYEQ
+667 GRENPDLQYER
-678 TDAGKAA
+678 TDAGRAA
-685 AEGYRKYIQAKL
+685 ASGYSKYVQAKR
-697 KQASDATLR
+697 KQASAATQR
-706 LSNKKKK
+706 LSNKRK

>member
-141 TKEVIRFDLPTPDFS
+141 TKEIIRFDLPTPDFS

-169 YAIWLEKDNVGRNI
+169 AIWLEKDNVGRNI

-195 SHVDLEGRTIY
+195 SHVDNEGRTID

-212 YAASRHY
+212 YAASQHY
-219 SMGGDI
+219 SRGGDI
-225 LPLPN
+225 MPLAN
-230 PYEAQMAENIRL
+230 PYEAQMAENIRV
-242 QQKSAAIEARY
+242 QREVAAREARY
-253 DEIQSSLAAGVD
+253 DEIQSSQNAGAN
-265 VSRRNSTRR
+265 VSRRNSARR
-274 LNSFIGTEDEWVDQ
+274 LNSFIATEDEWVDQ

-313 VKKIYNGKPLTE
+313 VKKIYNGNPLTE
-325 AEQRVANT
+325 AERRVANT
-333 QIWLDD
+333 QIWLND
-339 PEVIAKIGKVY
+339 PEVIAKIGKVE
-350 APRSFTGTYKGK
+350 APRSFTASFRQRGNSVQPYTTLYY
-362 SSETVGGATSNY
+362 NY
-374 GSVPGITYSYHYGKP
+374 GTAGTVVNATTIEDLSRQLQAHGITEGASNGWGKTTYQP
-389 GTVIDAT
+389 HQVLEDVQKVI
-396 TVEDL
+396 
-401 DRQLRANGIYSTVSN
+401 RQAN
-416 PYAKSSQGSNSEI
+416 Q
-429 LSQVNALIRKANKSS
+429 SS
-444 RSNGGSAATRISN
+444 RSNGGSAATRVGN
-457 IQVKINGDRT
+457 IQVKINGDGT
-467 YTVQVQAIGTYTP
+467 YTVKVQAIGTYAP

-505 KALALVNSMRNR
+505 RALALVNSMRNR

-580 QATPQGKAMSL
+580 QATPQGKAISL
-591 TRNSNGSTQTT
+591 TRNSKGATQTT

-631 TRSFQNF
+631 QRSFQNF
-638 VYTAIWAQQN
+638 VYQAIWAQQN
-648 GQYGEGLMQATN
+648 GQYGEGLMRATN

-667 GRENPDLQYEQ
+667 GRENPDLQYER
-678 TDAGKAA
+678 TDAGRAA
-685 AEGYRKYIQAKL
+685 ASGYSKYVQAKR
-697 KQASDATLR
+697 KQASAATQR
-706 LSNKKKK
+706 LSNKRK

>member
-36 FSGLDEVPMSGELLE
+36 FSGLDEVPMNGELLE

-92 HIHNRKIANSA
+92 HIHNRKIAKSA

-141 TKEVIRFDLPTPDFS
+141 TKEIIRFDLPVPDFS
-156 IPISENPVRRHRN
+156 IPVSENPMRRHRN
-169 YAIWLEKDNVGRNI
+169 AIWLEKDNVGRNI
-183 EGPGHYPDYYQL
+183 EGPGHYPDYYRL
-195 SHVDLEGRTIY
+195 SHVDNEGRVID

-212 YAASRHY
+212 YAASQHY
-219 SMGGDI
+219 SMVGDI

-230 PYEAQMAENIRL
+230 PYEAQMAENIRV
-242 QQKSAAIEARY
+242 QQEFAAREARY
-253 DEIQSSLAAGVD
+253 DEIQASQNAGAN
-265 VSRRNSTRR
+265 VSRRNSARR
-274 LNSFIGTEDEWVDQ
+274 LNSFIATEDEWVDQ

-313 VKKIYNGKPLTE
+313 VKKIYNGNPLTE
-325 AEQRVANT
+325 AERRVANT
-333 QIWLDD
+333 QIWLND
-339 PEVIAKIGKVY
+339 PEVIAKIGKVE
-350 APRSFTGTYKGK
+350 APRSFTASFRQRGNSVQPYTTLYY
-362 SSETVGGATSNY
+362 NY
-374 GSVPGITYSYHYGKP
+374 GTAGTVVNATTIEDLSRQLQAHGITEGASNGWGKTTHQP
-389 GTVIDAT
+389 HQVLEDVQKVI
-396 TVEDL
+396 
-401 DRQLRANGIYSTVSN
+401 RQAN
-416 PYAKSSQGSNSEI
+416 Q
-429 LSQVNALIRKANKSS
+429 SS
-444 RSNGGSAATRISN
+444 RSNGGSAATRVGN
-457 IQVKINGDRT
+457 IQVKINGDGT
-467 YTVQVQAIGTYTP
+467 YTVKVQAIGTYAP

-505 KALALVNSMRNR
+505 RALALVNSIRNR
-517 AKKTKHKEIEVQML
+517 TKKTKHKEIEVQML

-591 TRNSNGSTQTT
+591 TRNPKGATQTT

-631 TRSFQNF
+631 QRSFQNF
-638 VYTAIWAQQN
+638 VYQAIWAQQN
-648 GQYGEGLMQATN
+648 NQYGEGLMRATN
-660 MQPVHMD
+660 MQDVHMD
-667 GRENPDLQYEQ
+667 GRENPDLQYER
-678 TDAGKAA
+678 TDAGRAA
-685 AEGYRKYIQAKL
+685 ASGYSKYVQAKR
-697 KQASDATLR
+697 KQASAATQR
-706 LSNKKKK
+706 LSNKRK

>member
-92 HIHNRKIANSA
+92 HIHNRKIAKSA

-141 TKEVIRFDLPTPDFS
+141 TKEIIRFDLPVPDFS
-156 IPISENPVRRHRN
+156 IPVSENPMRRHRN
-169 YAIWLEKDNVGRNI
+169 AIWLEKDNVGRNI
-183 EGPGHYPDYYQL
+183 EGPGHYPDYYRL
-195 SHVDLEGRTIY
+195 SHVDNEGRVID

-212 YAASRHY
+212 YAASQHY

-230 PYEAQMAENIRL
+230 PYEAQMAENIRV
-242 QQKSAAIEARY
+242 QQEFAAREARY
-253 DEIQSSLAAGVD
+253 DEIQASQNAGAN
-265 VSRRNSTRR
+265 VSRRNSARR
-274 LNSFIGTEDEWVDQ
+274 LNSFIATEDEWVDQ

-313 VKKIYNGKPLTE
+313 VKKIYNGNPLTE
-325 AEQRVANT
+325 AERRVANT

-339 PEVIAKIGKVY
+339 PEVIAKIGKVE
-350 APRSFTGTYKGK
+350 APRSFTASFRQRGNSVQPYTTMYY
-362 SSETVGGATSNY
+362 NY
-374 GSVPGITYSYHYGKP
+374 GTAGTVVNATTIEDLSRQLQAHGITEGASNGWGKTTYQP
-389 GTVIDAT
+389 HQVLEDVQKVI
-396 TVEDL
+396 
-401 DRQLRANGIYSTVSN
+401 RQAN
-416 PYAKSSQGSNSEI
+416 Q
-429 LSQVNALIRKANKSS
+429 SS
-444 RSNGGSAATRISN
+444 RSNGGSAATRVGN
-457 IQVKINGDRT
+457 IQVKINGDGT
-467 YTVQVQAIGTYTP
+467 YTVKVQAIGTYAP

-505 KALALVNSMRNR
+505 RALALVNSIRNR
-517 AKKTKHKEIEVQML
+517 TKKTKHKEIEVQML

-591 TRNSNGSTQTT
+591 TRNPKGATQTT

-631 TRSFQNF
+631 QRSFQNF
-638 VYTAIWAQQN
+638 VYQAIWAQQN
-648 GQYGEGLMQATN
+648 NQYGEGLMRATN
-660 MQPVHMD
+660 MQDVHMD
-667 GRENPDLQYEQ
+667 GRENPDLQYER
-678 TDAGKAA
+678 TDAGRAA
-685 AEGYRKYIQAKL
+685 ASGYSKYVQAKR
-697 KQASDATLR
+697 KQASAATQR
-706 LSNKKKK
+706 LSNKRK

>member
-92 HIHNRKIANSA
+92 HIHNRKIAKSA

-141 TKEVIRFDLPTPDFS
+141 TKEIIRFDLPVPDFS
-156 IPISENPVRRHRN
+156 IPVSENPMRRHRN
-169 YAIWLEKDNVGRNI
+169 AIWLEKDNVGRNI
-183 EGPGHYPDYYQL
+183 EGPGHYPDYYRL
-195 SHVDLEGRTIY
+195 SHVDNEDRVID

-212 YAASRHY
+212 YAASQHY

-230 PYEAQMAENIRL
+230 PYEAQMAENIRV
-242 QQKSAAIEARY
+242 QQESAAREARY
-253 DEIQSSLAAGVD
+253 DEIQASQNAGANVY
-265 VSRRNSTRR
+265 RRNSARR
-274 LNSFIGTEDEWVDQ
+274 LNSFIATEDEWVDQ

-313 VKKIYNGKPLTE
+313 VKKIYNGNPLTE
-325 AEQRVANT
+325 AERRVANT

-339 PEVIAKIGKVY
+339 PEVIAKIGKVE
-350 APRSFTGTYKGK
+350 APRSFTASFRRGNSVQPYTTLYY
-362 SSETVGGATSNY
+362 NY
-374 GSVPGITYSYHYGKP
+374 GTAGTVVNATTIEDLSRQLQAQGITEGASNGWGKTTYQP
-389 GTVIDAT
+389 HQVLEDVQKVI
-396 TVEDL
+396 
-401 DRQLRANGIYSTVSN
+401 RQAN
-416 PYAKSSQGSNSEI
+416 Q
-429 LSQVNALIRKANKSS
+429 SS
-444 RSNGGSAATRISN
+444 RSNGGSAATRVGN
-457 IQVKINGDRT
+457 IQVKINGDGT
-467 YTVQVQAIGTYTP
+467 YTVKVQAIGTYAP

-505 KALALVNSMRNR
+505 RALALVNSIRNR
-517 AKKTKHKEIEVQML
+517 TKKTKHKEIEVQML

-591 TRNSNGSTQTT
+591 TRNPKGVTQTT

-631 TRSFQNF
+631 QRSFQTF
-638 VYTAIWAQQN
+638 VYQAIWAQQN
-648 GQYGEGLMQATN
+648 NQYGEGLMRATN
-660 MQPVHMD
+660 MQDVHMD
-667 GRENPDLQYEQ
+667 GRENPDLQYER
-678 TDAGKAA
+678 TDAGRAA
-685 AEGYRKYIQAKL
+685 ASGYSKYVQAKR
-697 KQASDATLR
+697 KQASAATQR
-706 LSNKKKK
+706 LSNKRK

>member
-141 TKEVIRFDLPTPDFS
+141 TKEIIRFDLPTPDFS

-169 YAIWLEKDNVGRNI
+169 AIWLEKDNVGRNI

-195 SHVDLEGRTIY
+195 SHVDNEGRTID

-212 YAASRHY
+212 YAASQHY
-219 SMGGDI
+219 SRGGDI
-225 LPLPN
+225 MPLAN
-230 PYEAQMAENIRL
+230 PYEAQMAENIRV
-242 QQKSAAIEARY
+242 QREVAAREARY
-253 DEIQSSLAAGVD
+253 DEIQSSQNAGAN
-265 VSRRNSTRR
+265 VSRRNSARR
-274 LNSFIGTEDEWVDQ
+274 LNSFIATEDEWVDQ

-313 VKKIYNGKPLTE
+313 VKKIYNGNPLTE
-325 AEQRVANT
+325 AERRVANT

-339 PEVIAKIGKVY
+339 PEVIAKIGKVE
-350 APRSFTGTYKGK
+350 APRSFTASFRQRGNSVQPYTTRYY
-362 SSETVGGATSNY
+362 NY
-374 GSVPGITYSYHYGKP
+374 GTAGTVVNATTIEDLSRQLQAHGITEGASNGWGKTTYQP
-389 GTVIDAT
+389 HQVLEDVQKVI
-396 TVEDL
+396 
-401 DRQLRANGIYSTVSN
+401 RQAN
-416 PYAKSSQGSNSEI
+416 Q
-429 LSQVNALIRKANKSS
+429 SS
-444 RSNGGSAATRISN
+444 RSNGGSAATRVGN
-457 IQVKINGDRT
+457 IQVKINGDGT
-467 YTVQVQAIGTYTP
+467 YTVKVQAIGTYAP

-490 RKKRDTPGVGGSKRA
+490 RKKRDTPGVGGYKRA
-505 KALALVNSMRNR
+505 RALALVNSIRNR
-517 AKKTKHKEIEVQML
+517 TKKTKHKEIEVQML

-591 TRNSNGSTQTT
+591 TRNPKGATQTT

-631 TRSFQNF
+631 QRSFQNF
-638 VYTAIWAQQN
+638 VYQAIWAQQN
-648 GQYGEGLMQATN
+648 NQYGEGLMRATN
-660 MQPVHMD
+660 MQDVHMD
-667 GRENPDLQYEQ
+667 GRENPDLQYER
-678 TDAGKAA
+678 TDAGRAA
-685 AEGYRKYIQAKL
+685 ASGYSKYVQAKR
-697 KQASDATLR
+697 KQASAATQR
-706 LSNKKKK
+706 LSNKRK